1 MSENPARNETQA
13 DLSVWFRQPFLW
25 LPQNNS
31 QAFQQ
36 QNVKLPTESSAVSIL

>member
-1 MSENPARNETQA
+1 MSENPTRNGMQA
-13 DLSVWFRQPFLW
+13 DLSVWLRQPFLG

-36 QNVKLPTESSAVSIL
+36 QNVKLPTKSSAVSIL